1 MAEPLK
7 VGIVGAGPWAN
18 MVHGPILANHP
29 ETELV
34 GVWARRP
41 EAAAK
46 VAERNGTASFA
57 DYEALLDEVE
67 AVAFCVPPNVQA
79 DMAVTAA
86 KAGKALLLEKP
97 IALDLDA
104 AQRLVDAIDEAGVGS
119 IVLLSM
125 RYAQPTKNFL
135 ANVETIGTPLGGRA
149 AWVSGAF
156 KDGSPF
162 ATPWRLENGPL
173 PDLGPHAID
182 LIDAAIGKVVD
193 VAAAKL
199 HSGWLSM
206 ILEHEN
212 GATSTVNLCAEAG
225 TTVNVS
231 AVEVYGTD
239 GSLSF
244 DASKAADGA
253 SMMNVP
259 TALVAAAR
267 KQKTDAPDV
276 HRGVHLQTIIA
287 KAQALL

>member
-1 MAEPLK
+1 
-7 VGIVGAGPWAN
+7 

-29 ETELV
+29 DTDLV
-34 GVWARRP
+34 GIWARRP

-57 DYEALLDEVE
+57 DFEAMLDEVE

-79 DMAVTAA
+79 EMAITAA

-97 IALDLDA
+97 LALDLAA
-104 AQRLVDAIDEAGVGS
+104 AQRLTDAIDEAGVGS
-119 IVLLSM
+119 VVLLSM
-125 RYAQPTKNFL
+125 RFARPTKNFL
-135 ANVETIGTPLGGRA
+135 TDAQSIGEPLGGRV

-156 KDGSPF
+156 KEGSPF

-182 LIDAAIGKVVD
+182 LIDAAIGAVVD
-193 VAAAKL
+193 VPAAKL
-199 HSGWLSM
+199 SNGWLSL

-212 GATSTVNLCAEAG
+212 GATSTVNLCANAG
-225 TTVNVS
+225 MAVNVS
-231 AVEVYGTD
+231 SVEVYGTE

-244 DASKAADGA
+244 DASKAADGT
-253 SMMNVP
+253 SMMAVP
-259 TALVAAAR
+259 PALVAAAR

-276 HRGVHLQTIIA
+276 HRGLHLQKIIA